1 MEDLAGY
8 RKKIDEIDLQ
18 LIPLFERRMDVVRE
32 VARYK
37 KTRGIPVL
45 QQDREH
51 VVLEKAVARLRDHGY
66 ATEAEQFM
74 NAVMAISRA
83 AQRRDIGEAPPRE
96 AAPLPGK
103 VGYYGAPGS
112 FSEQALAD
120 YFGEE
125 RERVAC
131 AEFEDVFTALRDG
144 KIDYGVLPIENS
156 STGAIT
162 RVYDLLGSYGFFI
175 VGERRLRIH
184 QNLVGP
190 EGASVETVRTVY
202 SHEQGLEQ
210 SRRFL
215 AEHPGW
221 EQAVFHSTAESARFV
236 ASSGDVSKAAIASAR
251 AAALYGLKVI
261 VPAIENSC
269 HNATRFIVVGRA
281 LAPDGADKVSLAFS
295 LDNESGTL
303 YNTLRH
309 FAERRI
315 NLVKIESRPI
325 PEELWSY
332 RFYLDFEGDVD
343 SDDVRGVL
351 ADISTGAKDFRM
363 LGAYKSDRDR

>member
-1 MEDLAGY
+1 
-8 RKKIDEIDLQ
+8 
-18 LIPLFERRMDVVRE
+18 
-32 VARYK
+32 
-37 KTRGIPVL
+37 
-45 QQDREH
+45 
-51 VVLEKAVARLRDHGY
+51 
-66 ATEAEQFM
+66 M

-83 AQRRDIGEAPPRE
+83 AQRRDIGGALPRE
-96 AAPLPGK
+96 AAPLTGK

-120 YFGEE
+120 YFGED
-125 RERVAC
+125 RERTAC

-144 KIDYGVLPIENS
+144 EIDYGVLPIENS

-162 RVYDLLGSYGFFI
+162 RVYDLLGGYGFFI

-184 QNLVGP
+184 QNLVGVA
-190 EGASVETVRTVY
+190 GAKLDSVRAVY

-210 SRRFL
+210 SSRFL

-221 EQAVFHSTAESARFV
+221 EQAVFHSTAESARLV
-236 ASSGDVSKAAIASAR
+236 ADGGDPAKAAIASER
-251 AAALYGLKVI
+251 AAALYGLRI
-261 VPAIENSC
+261 IAPAIENSR
-269 HNATRFIVVGRA
+269 HNATRFIVIGRA
-281 LAPDGADKVSLAFS
+281 LAPAGADKVSLAFS

-309 FAERRI
+309 FADRRI

-351 ADISTGAKDFRM
+351 AEISAGAKDFRL
-363 LGAYKSDRDR
+363 LGAYRSDRD